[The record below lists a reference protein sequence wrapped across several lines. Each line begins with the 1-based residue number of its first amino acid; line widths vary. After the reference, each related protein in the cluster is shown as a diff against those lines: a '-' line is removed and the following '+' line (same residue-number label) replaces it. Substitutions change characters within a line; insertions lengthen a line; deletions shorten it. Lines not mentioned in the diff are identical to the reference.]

1 MNDYMA
7 IVFASIISQTLLT
20 REVNAESD
28 RFDVSDVF
36 RGAGYGCCLDKELE
50 DG

>member
-1 MNDYMA
+1 MNGYSVCMHQ
-7 IVFASIISQTLLT
+7 IISQTLLT

-28 RFDVSDVF
+28 RFNVSDVF